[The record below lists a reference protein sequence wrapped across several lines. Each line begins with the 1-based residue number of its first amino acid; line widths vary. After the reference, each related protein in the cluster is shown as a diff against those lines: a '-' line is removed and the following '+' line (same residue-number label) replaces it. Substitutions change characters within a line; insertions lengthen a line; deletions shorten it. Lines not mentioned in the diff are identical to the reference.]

1 MTVTCADYMKT
12 WVYAEAIRRRL
23 QNETCG
29 VFRLNTSEG
38 GITLEIGDK
47 VQAVAPIG
55 RDASAD
61 VFRCYLAYRVLTDQ
75 GQEA

>member
-1 MTVTCADYMKT
+1 MAVTCADYMRT

-23 QNETCG
+23 QNEICG
-29 VFRLNTSEG
+29 VFLLDTARG
-38 GITLEIGDK
+38 VITLEIGGSA
-47 VQAVAPIG
+47 QAVAPID
-55 RDASAD
+55 RDASVD

>member
-38 GITLEIGDK
+38 VITLEIGGS
-47 VQAVAPIG
+47 VQAVAPID